1 MRLNEAYIFFSDFKK
16 RVDYDGLVGL
26 RYKRG
31 GRSDR
36 SIRRDMFEEE
46 ERKNDLSYYDLM

>member
-16 RVDYDGLVGL
+16 RVEYDGLVGL

-36 SIRRDMFEEE
+36 SIRRNMFEEE

>member
-1 MRLNEAYIFFSDFKK
+1 MRLNEVYIFFSDFKK
-16 RVDYDGLVGL
+16 WVDYDGLVGL
-26 RYKRG
+26 RYKCG

-36 SIRRDMFEEE
+36 SICCDMFEEE

>member
-16 RVDYDGLVGL
+16 WVDYDGLVGL
-26 RYKRG
+26 CYKCG

-36 SIRRDMFEEE
+36 SICWDMFEEE